1 MKIGLLFYDDDPKA
15 AIEEK
20 VRRAAARYREKY
32 GEAPTACFVHPSV
45 LAAGDLRVPGIEVFA
60 GRSVLPNHL
69 WLGQTDAPRAVG
81 HDLRPERG
89 HVPRADREDE
99 HGRPDGESVPPENPF
114 HPCSLLLSRS
124 GGRLGDCR

>member
-32 GEAPTACFVHPSV
+32 GEAPTACFVHPSM

-69 WLGQTDAPRAVG
+69 WLGQTDAPRAVA
-81 HDLRPERG
+81 E
-89 HVPRADREDE
+89 
-99 HGRPDGESVPPENPF
+99 VPPVVPPREKK
-114 HPCSLLLSRS
+114 R
-124 GGRLGDCR
+124 GARKAA